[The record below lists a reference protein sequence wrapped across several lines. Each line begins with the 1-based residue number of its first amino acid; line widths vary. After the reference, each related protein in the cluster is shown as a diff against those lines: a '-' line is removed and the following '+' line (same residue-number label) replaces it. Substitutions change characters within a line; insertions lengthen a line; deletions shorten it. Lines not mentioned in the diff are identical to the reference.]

1 MKPYRSMLF
10 VPGHKPPWVA
20 KALRSGAH
28 ALILDLEDAVPESA
42 KDRAREAVSD
52 VIRHL
57 GWGRVGVFVRVNA
70 LDTEHFAKDVA
81 AVVHPGLTGLLLPKV
96 DGRDD
101 VVAYDALVTAAEIER
116 GMPRGGV
123 GLVPCLETARSIS
136 AVDAIA
142 TGPRVT
148 SLMAAAARDADVSR
162 DVGFRWTP
170 TGEETLYLRSRI
182 VLAAR
187 AAGLRHIVLGLWQDV
202 DDLAGLR
209 AFARSNSGLGFGGQV
224 LIHPSHVEVVN
235 EEYAIGDAERDRLRR
250 LVETYEH
257 AAGSGQG
264 AVRFE
269 GDHIDLAHVRHARDL
284 LAASHVDEEVEAL

>member
-10 VPGHKPPWVA
+10 VPGHKPPWVG

-28 ALILDLEDAVPESA
+28 ALILDLEDSVPESA
-42 KDRAREAVSD
+42 KSEAREAVSD
-52 VIRHL
+52 VIRQL
-57 GWGRVGVFVRVNA
+57 GLRRTGLFVRVNA

-81 AVVHPGLTGLLLPKV
+81 AAVRPGVTGLLLPKIF
-96 DGRDD
+96 GRDD
-101 VVAYDALVTAAEIER
+101 VVAYDALVTAIEIER

-123 GLVPCLETARSIS
+123 GLVPSLETARSIS

-142 TGPRVT
+142 TGPRVV

-162 DVGFRWTP
+162 DVGFRWTAA
-170 TGEETLYLRSRI
+170 GRETLYLRSKI

-202 DDLAGLR
+202 HDLAGLR
-209 AFARSNSGLGFGGQV
+209 AFARANSELGFGGQV
-224 LIHPSHVEVVN
+224 LIHPSHVDVVN

-250 LVETYEH
+250 LVSTYEE
-257 AAGSGQG
+257 AADSGLG
-264 AVRFE
+264 AVKFDGE
-269 GDHIDLAHVRHARDL
+269 HIDLAHVRHAREL
-284 LAASHVDEEVEAL
+284 LAGVDVDEEVEAV